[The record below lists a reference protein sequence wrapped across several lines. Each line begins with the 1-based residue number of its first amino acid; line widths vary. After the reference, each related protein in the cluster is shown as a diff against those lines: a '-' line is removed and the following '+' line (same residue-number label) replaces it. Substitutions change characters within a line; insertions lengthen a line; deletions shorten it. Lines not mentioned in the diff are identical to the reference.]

1 MSAKA
6 QNTGEAP
13 KKKKLPLPII
23 IGVVVLALA
32 LFFGKGML
40 GAKPAEKTKKSKKS
54 KSSKASKE
62 HGKEDS
68 KGHSDEES
76 EEEEEEEIEVGHA
89 LTLEEFLVNLSG
101 GGDHYLRATLAVGLR
116 KGLTE
121 EKAKE
126 HVPAI
131 RDAILT
137 TMSAK
142 TLKELSTPKGREGLK
157 KDLIEKI
164 NELAEEEE
172 EPLVG
177 KIYFTA
183 FATQ

>member
-6 QNTGEAP
+6 QDTSGA
-13 KKKKLPLPII
+13 KKKKLPMPMI
-23 IGVVVLALA
+23 IGVIVLAVA

-40 GAKPAEKTKKSKKS
+40 GANPDTKAKKSRKS
-54 KSSKASKE
+54 KSSS
-62 HGKEDS
+62 KEDS
-68 KGHSDEES
+68 KSKHDDDED
-76 EEEEEEEIEVGHA
+76 IEVGSSLA
-89 LTLEEFLVNLSG
+89 LDEFLVNLTG
-101 GGDHYLRATLAVGLR
+101 NGDHYLRTTLALGLR

-126 HVPAI
+126 HIPAV

-137 TMSAK
+137 VLSTK
-142 TLKELSTPKGREGLK
+142 TLKELSHPKGRDELK
-157 KDLIEKI
+157 SELVEKI
-164 NELAEEEE
+164 NETAED
-172 EPLVG
+172 EPICG